1 MIISKKKFERE
12 VERRVA
18 EFMHRREQDEMMREL
33 RREVY
38 SEMDRLHN
46 RLNGIEAKLNVM
58 PVGYDGAGRS
68 SES

>member
-38 SEMDRLHN
+38 NEMDRIHN
-46 RLNGIEAKLNVM
+46 RLNSVEAKLHAEA
-58 PVGYDGAGRS
+58 VGNDGAARN
-68 SES
+68 